1 MSQKRTKK
9 PYKRSDNYWDF
20 TRNMSIGE
28 IEKSQ
33 KHLKKLKKNRKLHD
47 KYWKNHEDTDDNGF
61 VSNSDN

>member
-1 MSQKRTKK
+1 MSA
-9 PYKRSDNYWDF
+9 
-20 TRNMSIGE
+20 GE

-33 KHLKKLKKNRKLHD
+33 KHLRKLQKNRKLHD

>member
-1 MSQKRTKK
+1 MSKK
-9 PYKRSDNYWDF
+9 PIKETYHKSDYYWDF
-20 TRNMSIGE
+20 TRNMSAGE

-33 KHLKKLKKNRKLHD
+33 KHLRKLQKNRKLHD